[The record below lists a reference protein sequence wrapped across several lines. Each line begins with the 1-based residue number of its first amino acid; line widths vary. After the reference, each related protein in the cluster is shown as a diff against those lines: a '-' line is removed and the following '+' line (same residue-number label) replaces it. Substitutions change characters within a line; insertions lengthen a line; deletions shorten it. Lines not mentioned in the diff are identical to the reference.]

1 MTTLSVVEGTLLKNF
16 EAWVKAKGLPF
27 VVAEW
32 GLLAADPDRASK
44 MQTFCDNMTDGARDC
59 LALAYC
65 FNSAPGG
72 DARWMLT
79 DSANGGMLSKFKALM
94 VAPEST
100 TMTDLGSER

>member
-65 FNSAPGG
+65 FNSAPAATPAGCSP
-72 DARWMLT
+72 T
-79 DSANGGMLSKFKALM
+79 
-94 VAPEST
+94 APTAGCCRS
-100 TMTDLGSER
+100 SRPSWSRPSPPR

>member
-32 GLLAADPDRASK
+32 GVLAADPNGASK
-44 MQTFCDNMTDGARDC
+44 MQTFYDNMTDGTRDC
-59 LALAYC
+59 LALAH

-72 DARWMLT
+72 DVR
-79 DSANGGMLSKFKALM
+79 
-94 VAPEST
+94 
-100 TMTDLGSER
+100 